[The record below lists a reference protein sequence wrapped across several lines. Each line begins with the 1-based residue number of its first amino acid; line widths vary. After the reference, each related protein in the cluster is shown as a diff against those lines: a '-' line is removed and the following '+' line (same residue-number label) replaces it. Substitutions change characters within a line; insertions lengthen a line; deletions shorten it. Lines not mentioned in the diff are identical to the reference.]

1 MCKSQSAAGFRGI
14 GRTVPAAALAVRSS
28 IGCAVPAAR
37 LVPTSHPV
45 RARRWMCRPLSFVV
59 SHVRKAIA
67 LLVVAVA
74 SQAALAAEPYP
85 SRPVLMVVPFP
96 PGGVVELVGRPL
108 AASMEKFLKQPLVI
122 TNKTGA
128 AGAVGNAYVAT
139 ADPDGYKL
147 LMSLSSISVI
157 PEADKLFNRKPA
169 YTLDQLTPIA
179 RLSADPTVLV
189 VQASAPWKSVKDLVE
204 EARAKPGQLS
214 YSSSGIYGAL
224 HVPAEMLAVAA
235 GLKLRHVPFSGGGPS
250 TTALLGGHV
259 NFSVQGP
266 SAVAAHVKAN
276 RMRLLAHWGV
286 RKLDVFPEL
295 PSLKELGYD
304 IEYYIWSGMFVPAKT
319 PKPIVDILRK
329 VVADSA
335 ADADFKNAMAKIST
349 PIQYLDQPEF
359 MKFFA
364 EDGRRLADAVRKIGR
379 VEEKK

>member
-1 MCKSQSAAGFRGI
+1 MRKLLALMVASVVGQSAF
-14 GRTVPAAALAVRSS
+14 
-28 IGCAVPAAR
+28 
-37 LVPTSHPV
+37 
-45 RARRWMCRPLSFVV
+45 
-59 SHVRKAIA
+59 
-67 LLVVAVA
+67 
-74 SQAALAAEPYP
+74 AAESYP
-85 SRPVLMVVPFP
+85 SRPILMVVPFP

-108 AASMEKFLKQPLVI
+108 AFSMEKFLKQPVVI
-122 TNKTGA
+122 TNKPGA

-169 YTLDQLTPIA
+169 YTLEQLMPVA

-189 VQASAPWKSVKDLVE
+189 VQASAPWKSFTEFVEDVK
-204 EARAKPGQLS
+204 AKPGQIS

-235 GLKLRHVPFSGGGPS
+235 GLKLRHVPFSGGGPA

-286 RKLDVFPEL
+286 RKLEMFPEL

-304 IEYYIWSGMFVPAKT
+304 IEYYIWTGMFVPAKT

-329 VVADSA
+329 AVADSV

-364 EDGRRLADAVRKIGR
+364 EDGKRLADAVRKIGR

>member
-1 MCKSQSAAGFRGI
+1 MDIRRLVSRAAGW
-14 GRTVPAAALAVRSS
+14 VLAAGLV
-28 IGCAVPAAR
+28 CA
-37 LVPTSHPV
+37 H
-45 RARRWMCRPLSFVV
+45 
-59 SHVRKAIA
+59 
-67 LLVVAVA
+67 
-74 SQAALAAEPYP
+74 AAEPYP
-85 SRPVLMVVPFP
+85 TRPILMVVPFP

-108 AASMEKFLKQPLVI
+108 AVTMEKILKQPVVV
-122 TNKTGA
+122 TNKPGA
-128 AGAVGNAYVAT
+128 AGAVGNAYVAS

-189 VQASAPWKSVKDLVE
+189 VPASAAWKSVKDFVDDAK
-204 EARAKPGQLS
+204 ARPAQIS

-235 GLKLRHVPFSGGGPS
+235 GIKLRHVPFSGGGPA

-276 RMRLLAHWGV
+276 RMRMLAHWGI
-286 RKLDVFPEL
+286 RRLEIFPEL

-304 IEYYIWSGMFVPAKT
+304 VEYYIWSGMFVPAKT
-319 PKPIVDILRK
+319 PKPIVDILRRT
-329 VVADSA
+329 VAESA
-335 ADADFKNAMAKIST
+335 RDPDFKNAMAKIST

-359 MKFFA
+359 IKFFA
-364 EDGRRLADAVRKIGR
+364 EDGKRLADAVRKIGR